1 MDVAMVFSQ
10 ILRFTLPSGSA
21 ISAPSFLKLRELVSL
36 KGKAENQYF
45 GYITPVGAALP
56 RKRTDEICWV
66 IGSCFQG
73 NCHFRI

>member
-1 MDVAMVFSQ
+1 MVFSQ
-10 ILRFTLPSGSA
+10 ILRFTLPSGST

-36 KGKAENQYF
+36 KGKVENQYF
-45 GYITPVGAALP
+45 GYITSVGAALP

-73 NCHFRI
+73 NSHFRI